1 MTLFLALG
9 EAQLAAGKLV
19 DARVNLDRLLLRGE
33 LSSQERGRA
42 LSMLAQAF
50 YLSGDAETARSVFQ
64 HAIAHL
70 EEHAVPAAIDALLH
84 QCFNDAFT
92 EGPAVAVA
100 LADRAQALATVHDHE
115 TRRRAQ
121 ALAAAVRVLAGD
133 AADYDTLAL
142 ASHAVEVQ
150 PFALASDALSWTGVT
165 FTYGGAAVLCEDFDE
180 AQRVF
185 SIALVTAEEAG
196 AATSIVGL
204 GAQKAWM
211 FTRLGRLSEA
221 LDLFA
226 ASAGLIDVVPFAE
239 GYVLVGQAY
248 VLLLMG
254 KLDESE
260 ALCQRAESAGARR
273 GQTNALIFLHE
284 VRGHRALRE
293 GRTFDAADQYAA
305 LEELVHRTG
314 LREPCLATWAR
325 HAVSA
330 HLSCNREPEAQR
342 LVQWLEGCSK

>member
-1 MTLFLALG
+1 M
-9 EAQLAAGKLV
+9 
-19 DARVNLDRLLLRGE
+19 
-33 LSSQERGRA
+33 
-42 LSMLAQAF
+42 
-50 YLSGDAETARSVFQ
+50 
-64 HAIAHL
+64 
-70 EEHAVPAAIDALLH
+70 
-84 QCFNDAFT
+84 
-92 EGPAVAVA
+92 
-100 LADRAQALATVHDHE
+100 
-115 TRRRAQ
+115 
-121 ALAAAVRVLAGD
+121 
-133 AADYDTLAL
+133 
-142 ASHAVEVQ
+142 
-150 PFALASDALSWTGVT
+150 
-165 FTYGGAAVLCEDFDE
+165 LCEDFDE

-185 SIALVTAEEAG
+185 SIALVNAEKAG

-260 ALCQRAESAGARR
+260 ALCQRAESTGARR

-342 LVQWLEGCSK
+342 LVQWIEGCNKGLPCTWPRIAAATGRALLAWHGAAIVLPMQSSRGHFRCTDRASSRLRRRNPCSSTAHFSATLASECVRARSWHAH